1 MRGQDPLRKLAEYD
15 VQHRARYNKEKKG
28 VLIFCLVVI
37 ATLGIG
43 FGLKSLKREK
53 SYAERHVSQQEKY
66 SSQCERWASAAQSK
80 AITDSTRQYN
90 QLAGLYHNTYC
101 SGAIVPHY
109 PQDVIGEWFSPMGT
123 VDGFA
128 IMLNV
133 DGRYVLRRTF
143 GDGSVVVENIDKQ
156 GDQYISNTVSGQS
169 YKVGTDN
176 SLMVYDGKG
185 FVRSLPPASRP
196 KD

>member
-1 MRGQDPLRKLAEYD
+1 
-15 VQHRARYNKEKKG
+15 
-28 VLIFCLVVI
+28 
-37 ATLGIG
+37 
-43 FGLKSLKREK
+43 
-53 SYAERHVSQQEKY
+53 
-66 SSQCERWASAAQSK
+66 
-80 AITDSTRQYN
+80 
-90 QLAGLYHNTYC
+90 
-101 SGAIVPHY
+101 
-109 PQDVIGEWFSPMGT
+109 MGT

-133 DGRYVLRRTF
+133 DGRYVLRRTL